1 MQLTKI
7 VATIGP
13 STLHADGIRQ
23 FIEDGVTVFRFNFK
37 HNEPSWHNDG
47 IALVNKVAD
56 ELSVPVTTMID
67 LQGPSIRV
75 NMPQDEISLAEGE
88 KIYFGQDVFTDDHKG
103 ISLTHPHI
111 IESLQEGQ
119 HILADDGTF
128 EFTLKRESNQSYLI
142 SHTEG
147 ILKNHKNLNIPGAE
161 FTFPVLVDRDFEGL
175 KVASQSE
182 VDYIALSFVRS
193 AQDVRDLREEMKKY
207 GINAHVISKIETKK
221 ALDHIDEIIAE
232 SDAIMIARGDLG
244 VELPYE
250 EVPYYQ
256 KMIIEKCLE
265 GAKPVITATQMLNS
279 MITSPQ
285 PTRAEVSDVANAI
298 YDLTDA
304 VMLSGETASG
314 DYPYKA
320 VTTMRKVCVFNEQ
333 KMTYD
338 IRRRYELKIP
348 DNEARICDMAYNLF
362 ISFAKGDVKNFAG
375 FLVFTQSGRTAR
387 LISRYRSRPDVP
399 IFAFTQSKEVRDR
412 LALSFGVFPNLFE
425 DISDAAAVGED
436 DIVRAIEYLKKTQKV
451 VTGQSLIVLHGD
463 VWAQEGGTSTVKLV
477 TVR

>member
-7 VATIGP
+7 VATVGP
-13 STLHADGIRQ
+13 STLHADGIKQ
-23 FIEDGVTVFRFNFK
+23 FIEHGVTVFRFNFK
-37 HNEPSWHNDG
+37 HNEPSWHSDG

-56 ELSVPVTTMID
+56 EVGVPVTTMID

-75 NMPQDEISLAEGE
+75 NMPTDDLQITEGE
-88 KIYFGQDVFTDDHKG
+88 KLYFGQDVFTEDHKG

-111 IESLQEGQ
+111 IESLADGQEV
-119 HILADDGTF
+119 LADDGSF
-128 EFTLKRESNQSYLI
+128 QFTLKQESGQTYLI
-142 SHTEG
+142 SHTSG
-147 ILKNHKNLNIPGAE
+147 LLKNHKNFNIPGAD
-161 FTFPVLVDRDFEGL
+161 FPFPVLVDRDFEGL

-193 AQDVRDLREEMKKY
+193 AQDVADLREEMKKY
-207 GINAHVISKIETKK
+207 AIDAHVISKIETKK
-221 ALDHIDEIIAE
+221 ALDNIDEIIDA
-232 SDAIMIARGDLG
+232 SDAIMVARGDLG

-265 GAKPVITATQMLNS
+265 RSKPVITATQMLNS
-279 MITSPQ
+279 MITAPQ

-314 DYPYKA
+314 EYPYKA
-320 VTTMRKVCVFNEQ
+320 VKTMQKVCIFNEG
-333 KMTYD
+333 KMMYD
-338 IRRRYELKIP
+338 IRHRYDLKLT

-387 LISRYRSRPDVP
+387 LMSRYRSRPDVP
-399 IFAFTQSKEVRDR
+399 IFAFTHTKQVRDR
-412 LALSFGVFPNLFE
+412 LALSFGVFPSLID
-425 DISDAAAVGED
+425 DIEHSAAVGED
-436 DIVRAIEYLKKTQKV
+436 DIIRSIEFLKAAGKV
-451 VTGQSLIVLHGD
+451 SAGQSLIVLHGD

-477 TVR
+477 EIG